1 MSTTRN
7 SSFLWDVNGV
17 DVRQLDDRY
26 SIEHTPPNRSTLR
39 ISRLN
44 SSDLGQIRCN
54 GTDPIHVT
62 VSAEASIMES
72 MDLYIVGQL
81 EGQTDHVVDERVEI
95 QRDLVLV
102 CAVRNAGMNTRSIRW
117 FLGHRELMNG
127 TEYSINSSGGTLTKN
142 NISLNDEA
150 GYLCRAEV
158 ETSSEPLELT
168 FNVMVTSE
176 WRYNLILSHRIFT
189 ALYSNCYHSPYK
201 FCTRRHFFCL
211 LCNRYVC
218 LALPLVYMY
227 KPSNH

>member
-39 ISRLN
+39 ISHLN

-62 VSAEASIMES
+62 ISAKASIMES

-102 CAVRNAGMNTRSIRW
+102 CAVRNADMNARSIRW

-150 GYLCRAEV
+150 GYLCRAVV
-158 ETSSEPLELT
+158 ETRTGTEPVVLELT

-201 FCTRRHFFCL
+201 FCTRRHFL
-211 LCNRYVC
+211 S
-218 LALPLVYMY
+218 AIQ
-227 KPSNH
+227 

>member
-1 MSTTRN
+1 
-7 SSFLWDVNGV
+7 
-17 DVRQLDDRY
+17 
-26 SIEHTPPNRSTLR
+26 
-39 ISRLN
+39 
-44 SSDLGQIRCN
+44 
-54 GTDPIHVT
+54 
-62 VSAEASIMES
+62 MES

-95 QRDLVLV
+95 RRDLVLV
-102 CAVRNAGMNTRSIRW
+102 CAVRNTDMKVRSISIRW

-127 TEYSINSSGGTLTKN
+127 TEYSINSSGGTLIKN

-150 GYLCRAEV
+150 RYLCRAVV
-158 ETSSEPLELT
+158 ETRTGTEPVVLELT

-211 LCNRYVC
+211 LYNRYVC
-218 LALPLVYMY
+218 LALPLVY
-227 KPSNH
+227 